1 MAPQEIRLHED
12 ILINPDFGSRS
23 KGADRTGLGEP
34 NMGNPSVRFDE
45 GRSGS
50 AGLTTAVSSI
60 RLLPLRLLYQK
71 RRFDRG
77 FPYKPV
83 VRLDIWKLPA
93 SQASM
98 LRISLLVLALW
109 GGKSKVAA
117 W

>member
-50 AGLTTAVSSI
+50 TGLTTAVSSKPPPATSPT
-60 RLLPLRLLYQK
+60 LL
-71 RRFDRG
+71 F
-77 FPYKPV
+77 FV
-83 VRLDIWKLPA
+83 T
-93 SQASM
+93 M
-98 LRISLLVLALW
+98 F
-109 GGKSKVAA
+109 SKILTIF
-117 W
+117 